1 MLFMGLLGDQDGGGG
16 GGVGARGCILCFG
29 DYEKTLWI
37 LLFYV
42 CYFLKAVVFDF

>member
-1 MLFMGLLGDQDGGGG
+1 
-16 GGVGARGCILCFG
+16 VGARGCILCFG